1 MGMGWCVS
9 NYEWREMMNDPK
21 VIALL
26 YTVEPVKAGRYD
38 KAGRLRYSGSPEF
51 DLTVED
57 KIARFEF
64 RKFYAYASEARE
76 AIEPF
81 IQHWELQAAM
91 RVGSDGFRLRFK
103 EAEIVDRNPLPPEQ
117 KPAPQKARARAVFKA
132 DFSVRAVAT
141 LVSPHYPPPPGGGSV
156 DLDDSCVVK
165 MKSRYD
171 KYRLERTTL
180 PDAANFC
187 LTVLADKYGGRPAAA
202 RKCGISKSVLDTIGR
217 LASTKGGEDARKAIG
232 ADDEFTRQEKQFLK
246 ESVRKLIIRA
256 AQVAADESQRHPQI
270 TMADLPSL

>member
-1 MGMGWCVS
+1 
-9 NYEWREMMNDPK
+9 MNDPK
-21 VIALL
+21 VIALV

-38 KAGRLRYSGSPEF
+38 KAGPLRYSGSPEF

-81 IQHWELQAAM
+81 IQYWEFQAAM

-117 KPAPQKARARAVFKA
+117 RPASQKARARAVFSSN
-132 DFSVRAVAT
+132 FSVRAEAT
-141 LVSPHYPPPPGGGSV
+141 VVSPHYPLPPASGSV
-156 DLDDSCVVK
+156 DPDDPVVIK
-165 MKSRYD
+165 MKSKYEQ
-171 KYRLERTTL
+171 YRLGRTTL

-187 LTVLADKYGGRPAAA
+187 VTGLKEKYGPLSEAA
-202 RKCGISKSVLDTIGR
+202 RQCGISKKVLVKISELSAR
-217 LASTKGGEDARKAIG
+217 KGGKDARKAAG
-232 ADDEFTRQEKQFLK
+232 FGVEFTRQEKRFLNLAIPK
-246 ESVRKLIIRA
+246 IIFRA
-256 AQVAADESQRHPQI
+256 AQVAADDSQRHPLI
-270 TMADLPSL
+270 TMADLPKL

>member
-1 MGMGWCVS
+1 
-9 NYEWREMMNDPK
+9 MNDPH
-21 VIALL
+21 VVALI

-64 RKFYAYASEARE
+64 RKFYAYASEAHE

-81 IQHWELQAAM
+81 IQHWEFQAAM

-117 KPAPQKARARAVFKA
+117 RPDPQKARARAVFKGE
-132 DFSVRAVAT
+132 FSVSAEAT
-141 LVSPHYPPPPGGGSV
+141 VVSPHYPRPPSGGSV
-156 DLDDSCVVK
+156 DLEDPCVVK
-165 MKSRYD
+165 MKSRYE
-171 KYRLERTTL
+171 KYRLGRTTL
-180 PDAANFC
+180 PDAVNIC
-187 LTVLADKYGGRPAAA
+187 LTSLEEKYKGRSSAAKA
-202 RKCGISKSVLDTIGR
+202 IGVNEKI
-217 LASTKGGEDARKAIG
+217 LGKIGDLGANKGGMEEARKAIG
-232 ADDEFTRQEKQFLK
+232 TDKEFTDQERRFLK
-246 ESVRKLIIRA
+246 EALKKIIIRT
-256 AQVAADESQRHPQI
+256 AQVAADDSQRRPQI